1 MTRMV
6 DRTVLKCGVFVSV
19 SGERKRVEVG
29 GEEDGVE
36 MEASVV
42 KLVTVMSL
50 TASRRSWIDW

>member
-42 KLVTVMSL
+42 RLVTVMSL

>member
-1 MTRMV
+1 MV
-6 DRTVLKCGVFVSV
+6 DRTVLKCGVFASV

-42 KLVTVMSL
+42 RLVTVMSL